1 MSMPTLTEEPG
12 SSDEGEDTF
21 DAEPLPSRLPNVT
34 SSNNNSSS
42 STNADPAAASIMG
55 LHSMRSSV
63 GTKKRATMSFLSD
76 AGMAKAI
83 REVPQCRPL
92 TPLMLRA

>member
-1 MSMPTLTEEPG
+1 MPTLTEEPG

-34 SSNNNSSS
+34 SSSNSNNSS

-83 REVPQCRPL
+83 REVPQCHPSL
-92 TPLMLRA
+92 P